1 MDSAFAEP
9 RSARFQSLKTWP
21 LLTEQKGKDCHDQD
35 KQVQGIVLGSF
46 LAPEIDMRRSW
57 APLVLDTFHS
67 TLHTVHSTFIQR
79 FTLFLCTEHSTLHFT
94 PNLHSSLHLHSTL
107 YTLHTPNST
116 LLTPHFYTPH
126 SHSSLCKSQHLVGR
140 IPCTGVIAWWRR
152 AKSRSNSR
160 STRELNGDEHLS
172 GIWEDPESRVRCL
185 SSPSHRLCFTLC
197 FTFYFVSLFHFAA
210 WHCHC

>member
-1 MDSAFAEP
+1 MASSSGLEWRSDSNTKASGLEWQSKTTKQHKAAIQELCAEP
-9 RSARFQSLKTWP
+9 RSASIA
-21 LLTEQKGKDCHDQD
+21 TEQKEKYCHDQE
-35 KQVQGIVLGSF
+35 KQGTSFEFVLAPETNYDFGDGIRGKQCEKERTLIGTKRSRTSRYKGLVLGSF

-79 FTLFLCTEHSTLHFT
+79 FTLLLCTQHSTLHFT

-140 IPCTGVIAWWRR
+140 IPCTGVIAW
-152 AKSRSNSR
+152 
-160 STRELNGDEHLS
+160 
-172 GIWEDPESRVRCL
+172 
-185 SSPSHRLCFTLC
+185 
-197 FTFYFVSLFHFAA
+197 
-210 WHCHC
+210 